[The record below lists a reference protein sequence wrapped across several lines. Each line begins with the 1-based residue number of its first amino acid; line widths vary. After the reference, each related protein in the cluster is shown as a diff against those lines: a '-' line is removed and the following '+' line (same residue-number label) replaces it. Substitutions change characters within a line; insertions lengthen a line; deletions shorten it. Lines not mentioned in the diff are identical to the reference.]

1 MSNNLSPGLWQV
13 INPLTGF
20 SPSPKHTLR
29 VPAFTETVPLC
40 APFSSPLHA
49 CMLSH
54 FSCARLFATLWTIAC
69 QDSPDKNTGVGC
81 HFLLQRVFMTQGSN
95 PSLLNLPHWQ
105 VGSLPLAPPGDPHF
119 PIKYSKVS
127 QPHTALELKL
137 HLKIPL
143 GYIYSLIC
151 NCFWCL
157 PLSSKWQGSW
167 GQKYAVLEQSIS
179 SVSQK
184 SQLQIAGFVTLG

>member
-1 MSNNLSPGLWQV
+1 MSNDISLGLWQV

-20 SPSPKHTLR
+20 SPSPKHTLL
-29 VPAFTETVPLC
+29 VPAFTETVPLLPPC
-40 APFSSPLHA
+40 SCPLHV
-49 CMLSH
+49 CVLH
-54 FSCARLFATLWTIAC
+54 FSRVRLFATPWTTAC
-69 QDSPDKNTGVGC
+69 QDSPDKNTGVGG
-81 HFLLQRVFMTQGSN
+81 HFLLQRVFTTQGSN
-95 PSLLNLPHWQ
+95 LCLLHLLHWQ
-105 VGSLPLAPPGDPHF
+105 VGSLPLAPPREPHF
-119 PIKYSKVS
+119 PIKYPKVP
-127 QPHTALELKL
+127 QPHPALELKL

-151 NCFWCL
+151 NCFLCL